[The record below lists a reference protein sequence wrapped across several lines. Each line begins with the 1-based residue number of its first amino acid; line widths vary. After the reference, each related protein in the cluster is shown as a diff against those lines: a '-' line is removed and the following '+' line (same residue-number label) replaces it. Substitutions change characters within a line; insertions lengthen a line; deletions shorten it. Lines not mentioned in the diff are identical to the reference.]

1 MKKIFSILLTFCLF
15 GFWNS
20 SFSQSVD
27 STIAIMY
34 PLEIPMSISG
44 TFGEL
49 RTNALHAGIDFRTQS
64 KTGFN
69 VYAIDSGYV
78 SRVKI
83 EPGGY
88 GRAIYINHKSGLTS
102 VYAHLEAL
110 SPTIDSFV
118 KKEQYRLMKFQ
129 VDLFPAKDSIRVKK
143 GDIIGLSGNSGAS
156 TGPHLHFEIREEKEQ
171 IPLNFVRKFKFPI
184 EDKEPPVIK
193 NLWVYPL
200 GDSTHVNL
208 NDSLPYTFNLKQQDS
223 VVNSN
228 TPLSV
233 WGKIGFGIDVYDPA
247 KANTNKTGIYSI
259 ELLLDGKLIF
269 SQVMDKFAFDQVR
282 YVNSLIDYNQFATD
296 YTRINKLF
304 VQPNNKLT
312 IYPVTVS
319 NGIATIKDTLTHKIS
334 IVVYDANLNRSALTL
349 YIKGVEKPVVQK
361 PKAVAYK
368 KVLSM
373 KDQVVEGKD
382 IRILF
387 AENSLYEDL
396 NLFLYITP
404 YIKGKYYSDLYHVHN
419 KYTPIHQAVRLQIK
433 PQDLPDSL
441 KSKALLALIEK
452 NKIYWCGGFYKGK
465 YVEANI
471 RTFGQYAVIID
482 TIAPVIKPLN
492 QNKKNNDYTKEESIG
507 FEITDDLSGISTYQG
522 FIDGSWALFEYDA
535 KNNYLYYKFD
545 PTRITFGKKH
555 TIDLYISDAKGNQKE
570 YHSEFIK

>member
-1 MKKIFSILLTFCLF
+1 MKKNFSILLTFCLF

-88 GRAIYINHKSGLTS
+88 GRAIYINHKSGITS

-110 SPTIDSFV
+110 SLTIDSFV
-118 KKEQYRLMKFQ
+118 KREQYRLMKFQ

-193 NLWVYPL
+193 SLWVYPL

-208 NDSLPYTFNLKQQDS
+208 NDSLPYSFTLKQQDS

-233 WGKIGFGIDVYDPA
+233 WGKVGFGIDVYDPA
-247 KANTNKTGIYSI
+247 KANSNKTGIYSI
-259 ELLLDGKLIF
+259 ELMLDNKLIF

-312 IYPVTVS
+312 IYPATVS

-334 IVVYDANLNRSALTL
+334 IVVSDANLNRSALTL
-349 YIKGVEKPVVQK
+349 YIKGTEKPIVQK
-361 PKAVAYK
+361 PKLAAYK
-368 KVLSM
+368 KVLCM
-373 KDQVVEGKD
+373 KDQVVEDKD
-382 IRILF
+382 VRILF

-396 NLFLYITP
+396 NLFLHITP
-404 YIKGKYYSDLYHVHN
+404 YKKGEYYSDLYQVHN

-433 PQDLPDSL
+433 PKNLPDSL

-452 NKIYWCGGFYKGK
+452 NKIYWCGGSFKGK
-465 YVEANI
+465 YVEAYI

-482 TIAPVIKPLN
+482 TIAPVAKPLN
-492 QNKKNNDYTKEESIG
+492 HNKKNNDYTKEETIG

-555 TIDLYISDAKGNQKE
+555 TIDLYVSDAKGNQKE

>member
-1 MKKIFSILLTFCLF
+1 MKKKFSILLIFCAF
-15 GFWNS
+15 GFWHS
-20 SFSQSVD
+20 AFSQTTD

-34 PLEIPMSISG
+34 PLEIPMSVSG

-83 EPGGY
+83 ESGGY
-88 GRAIYINHKSGLTS
+88 GRAIYINHKNGLTS

-110 SPTIDSFV
+110 SPAIDSFV
-118 KKEQYRLMKFQ
+118 KREQYRLMLFQ
-129 VDLFPAKDSIRVKK
+129 VDLFPAKDSIRVSK
-143 GDIIGLSGNSGAS
+143 GDVIGLSGNSGAS

-171 IPLNFVRKFKFPI
+171 IPLNFVRKFRFPI

-193 NLWVYPL
+193 SVWIYPL

-208 NDSLPYTFNLKQQDS
+208 NDSVPYTYNLKQQDS
-223 VVNSN
+223 IVNPN
-228 TPLSV
+228 TPLRV

-247 KANTNKTGIYSI
+247 KANNNKTGIYSI
-259 ELLLDGKLIF
+259 ELMLDSKLIF
-269 SQVMDKFAFDQVR
+269 SQVMDKFAFDQAR

-319 NGIATIKDTLTHKIS
+319 NGIATIKDTLTHQIL
-334 IVVYDANLNRSALTL
+334 IVVRDANLNRSALTL
-349 YIKGVEKPVVQK
+349 YIKGTRNTIAPK
-361 PKAVAYK
+361 PKTMGYK
-368 KVLSM
+368 KVLCM
-373 KDQVVEGKD
+373 KEQVVEGKD
-382 IRILF
+382 IRVLF

-396 NLFLYITP
+396 NLFLYTTP
-404 YIKGKYYSDLYHVHN
+404 YKKGAYYSDLHQVHN
-419 KYTPIHQAVRLQIK
+419 KYVPIHQAVRLQIRPK
-433 PQDLPDSL
+433 NLPDSL

-452 NKIYWCGGFYKGK
+452 NKIYWCGGSYKGK
-465 YVEANI
+465 YIEAYI

-482 TIAPVIKPLN
+482 TVAPVIKPLN
-492 QNKKNNDYTKEESIG
+492 QGKKSNDYTKEDVIG

-555 TIDLYISDAKGNQKE
+555 IIDLYISDAKGNQRT